1 MLLSRIEREPSRA
14 LASGLER
21 GVVSLFFLSIWA
33 GYQAVGELW
42 MCPTVQSLAF
52 HLLHKA

>member
-1 MLLSRIEREPSRA
+1 MLVSRIEREPSRA

-21 GVVSLFFLSIWA
+21 GVVSIFFLSIWA
-33 GYQAVGELW
+33 GYQVVDELW
-42 MCPTVQSLAF
+42 MCLTVQSLAL